1 MKYFVHIVG
10 SMAPG
15 GIENFIMNIYRNIDR
30 EKIQFHFILNMK
42 KEVSY
47 DEEIESMGGKIYYVT
62 RKAENPIKNFLE
74 VRKIIREQKYDT
86 VCRHSDN
93 AFTVVDLLA
102 AKLAGTK
109 RIIMHSH
116 STQTKNSGLHKF
128 FRLWFPYVTTHRF
141 ACSKTAG
148 KWMYGNKDFQVVP
161 NAIDTDK
168 FLYSESIRN
177 KMRKE
182 WNVEDAHVYGHV
194 GSFVYAKNHPFLL
207 DVFHEISKQDEKAVL
222 FLVGDGDLRK
232 EAEEKVKE
240 YGLEKKVIF
249 TGRRMNV
256 PDFLQMFDVLL
267 FPSVYEGLPVSL
279 VEAQTSGL
287 QCLISDRITDEVIL
301 TDCARNYAID
311 LGAESWAKK
320 AMEVMEKAQNT
331 ARESKQEK
339 IKEVGYDI
347 HSLTKFYENF

>member
-1 MKYFVHIVG
+1 MKRIVHIVG

-15 GIENFIMNIYRNIDR
+15 GIENFIMNIYRNVDR
-30 EKIQFHFILNMK
+30 EKLQFDFIINVK

-47 DEEIESMGGKIYYVT
+47 DEEIESMGGKVHYVT
-62 RKAENPIKNFLE
+62 RKSKNPIKNFFE
-74 VRKIIREQKYDT
+74 VKKIIKEQKYDT

-102 AKLAGTK
+102 AKLAGAK

-116 STQTKNSGLHKF
+116 STQTKNTGLHKF
-128 FRLWFPYVTTHRF
+128 FRLWFPFVTTHRF

-148 KWMYGNKDFQVVP
+148 KWMYGKQDFQVVY

-168 FLYSESIRN
+168 FAYSAEIRN

-207 DVFHEISKQDEKAVL
+207 DVFYEISKQDEKAVL
-222 FLVGDGDLRK
+222 FLIGDGDLRK
-232 EAEEKVKE
+232 AAEEKVKE
-240 YGLEKKVIF
+240 YSLEQKVIF
-249 TGRRMNV
+249 TGRKMNV

-301 TDCARNYAID
+301 TDCARNYSID
-311 LGAESWAKK
+311 LGVESWAKK
-320 AMEVMEKAQNT
+320 AMEIMKLAKST
-331 ARESKQEK
+331 PRASRQEK

-347 HSLTKFYENF
+347 HTLTKFYEDF

>member
-1 MKYFVHIVG
+1 MKYFVHVVG

-47 DEEIESMGGKIYYVT
+47 DDEIERMGGKIHYVT

-74 VRKIIREQKYDT
+74 VRKIIKENQYDT

-116 STQTKNSGLHKF
+116 STQTKNTGLHKF

-148 KWMYGNKDFQVVP
+148 KWMYGKADFQVVY

-168 FLYSESIRN
+168 FAYSEEIRN

-182 WNVEDAHVYGHV
+182 WDVENAHVYGHV

-207 DVFHEISKQDEKAVL
+207 DVFHEISKKDEKAVL

-279 VEAQTSGL
+279 VEAQTSGV
-287 QCLISDRITDEVIL
+287 QCLISERITDEVIL
-301 TDCARNYAID
+301 TDCARSYSID
-311 LGAESWAKK
+311 LGVESWAKK
-320 AMEVMEKAQNT
+320 AMEVMDLAQNT
-331 ARESKQEK
+331 TRKSRQEE

>member
-1 MKYFVHIVG
+1 MKYFVHVVG

-47 DEEIESMGGKIYYVT
+47 DEEIERMGGKIYYVT
-62 RKAENPIKNFLE
+62 RKAENPIKNFFE
-74 VRKIIREQKYDT
+74 VRKIIKENKYDT

-116 STQTKNSGLHKF
+116 STQTKNTGLHNF
-128 FRLWFPYVTTHRF
+128 FRLWFPFVTTHRF

-148 KWMYGNKDFQVVP
+148 RWMYGKADFQVVY

-168 FLYSESIRN
+168 FAYSEEIR
-177 KMRKE
+177 KQMRKE
-182 WNVEDAHVYGHV
+182 WGVENAHVYGHV
-194 GSFVYAKNHPFLL
+194 GSFVYAKNHLFLV

-222 FLVGDGDLRK
+222 FLVGDGELRE

-279 VEAQTSGL
+279 VEAQTSGV
-287 QCLISDRITDEVIL
+287 QCLISDRITNEVIL
-301 TDCARNYAID
+301 TDCARSYSID

-320 AMEVMEKAQNT
+320 AMEVMELAQSIP
-331 ARESKQEK
+331 RKSKQEE

>member
-1 MKYFVHIVG
+1 MKRIVHIVG

-15 GIENFIMNIYRNIDR
+15 GIENFIMNIYRNVDR
-30 EKIQFHFILNMK
+30 EKLQFDFIINVK
-42 KEVSY
+42 KEISY
-47 DEEIESMGGKIYYVT
+47 DDEIEKMGGKVHYVT
-62 RKAENPIKNFLE
+62 RKSKNPIKNFFE
-74 VRKIIREQKYDT
+74 VRKIIKEYQYDT

-102 AKLAGTK
+102 AKLAGAK

-116 STQTKNSGLHKF
+116 STQTKNTGLHKF
-128 FRLWFPYVTTHRF
+128 FRLWFPFVTTHRF

-148 KWMYGNKDFQVVP
+148 KWMYGKQDFQVVY

-168 FLYSESIRN
+168 FNYSAEIRN

-182 WNVEDAHVYGHV
+182 WNVEDSHVYGHV

-207 DVFHEISKQDEKAVL
+207 DVFYEISKQDEKAVL

-232 EAEEKVKE
+232 AAEEKVKE
-240 YGLEKKVIF
+240 YSLEQKVIF

-301 TDCARNYAID
+301 TDCARNYSID
-311 LGAESWAKK
+311 LGVGSWAKK
-320 AMEVMEKAQNT
+320 AMEIMELAQSIPR
-331 ARESKQEK
+331 ASRQEK

-347 HSLTKFYENF
+347 HTLARFYEDF

>member
-1 MKYFVHIVG
+1 MKHFVHIVG

-15 GIENFIMNIYRNIDR
+15 GIENFIMNIYRNMDR
-30 EKIQFHFILNMK
+30 EKIQFDFILNMK

-47 DEEIESMGGKIYYVT
+47 DEEIERMGGKIYYVT
-62 RKAENPIKNFLE
+62 RKSQNPVKNFFE
-74 VRKIIREQKYDT
+74 VRKIIKEHKYDT

-93 AFTVVDLLA
+93 AFTVVDLVA
-102 AKLAGTK
+102 AKLAGAK

-116 STQTKNSGLHKF
+116 STQTKNTGLHNF

-148 KWMYGNKDFQVVP
+148 KWMYGKKDFQVVP
-161 NAIDTDK
+161 NAIDTEK
-168 FLYSESIRN
+168 FLYSEDIRN

-194 GSFVYAKNHPFLL
+194 GSFVYAKNHPFLM
-207 DVFHEISKQDEKAVL
+207 DVFYEISKQDEKAKL
-222 FLVGDGDLRK
+222 FLVGDGELRP
-232 EAEEKVKE
+232 EV
-240 YGLEKKVIF
+240 EKKISQYNLEDKVVL

-287 QCLISDRITDEVIL
+287 HCLISDRITEEVIL
-301 TDCARNYAID
+301 TDCAKNYSID
-311 LGAESWAKK
+311 LGAETWAKK
-320 AMEVMEKAQNT
+320 AMEIMKEARNTKRSSRQEEIKA
-331 ARESKQEK
+331 
-339 IKEVGYDI
+339 VGYDI
-347 HSLTKFYENF
+347 HSLVKFYEEF